1 MAHSL
6 CRIIIIIIIISTA
19 STDNVDIANYT
30 KNKSAISGN
39 TEFVAYSTSY
49 YVTAP
54 DVS

>member
-6 CRIIIIIIIISTA
+6 CRTIIIISTA
-19 STDNVDIANYT
+19 STDNVDIANSIPKYR
-30 KNKSAISGN
+30 SAISGN